1 MSNSEIVGARADRI
15 MNLNNV
21 IAATDG
27 DAVIVVEYEKLSV
40 FIRVSVNTGA
50 VTVTIETSP
59 DGTNWYELDQ
69 KVWTASTGKDVYS
82 YVDVFRFMRIT
93 TTTQSN
99 STVEATIIGRR

>member
-21 IAATDG
+21 IVATDG
-27 DAVIVVEYEKLSV
+27 DAALVVEYEKLSV